1 MSRYERYDVTDEQW
15 EGLAQVLPLRGRDE
29 WPSRVD
35 HRTIPEQYASA
46 EQRRMVVLRVQVF
59 ADAREVA
66 EYLIAQI
73 PVLLD
78 LTSAD
83 PEVAK
88 RVLDFSSGVVFGL
101 GSGMHRVDRNVF
113 LLAPAGTE
121 VESTGDAPAGDEDDE
136 PVGAPHASVPRS

>member
-15 EGLAQVLPLRGRDE
+15 EGLAQVVPLRGRNE

-35 HRTIPEQYASA
+35 HETVPQSYEGA
-46 EQRRMVVLRVQVF
+46 EHRRMIVLRVQVF

-66 EYLIAQI
+66 DHLVAQI

-78 LTSAD
+78 LTGAEPD
-83 PEVAK
+83 VAK
-88 RVLDFSSGVVFGL
+88 RILDFSSGVVFGL

-121 VESTGDAPAGDEDDE
+121 VEGVAAAT
-136 PVGAPHASVPRS
+136 VPHA

>member
-1 MSRYERYDVTDEQW
+1 MSRYDVTDEQW
-15 EGLAQVLPLRGRDE
+15 EGLAQVVPLRSRNE

-35 HRTIPEQYASA
+35 HRTIPRSGELAA
-46 EQRRMVVLRVQVF
+46 EQRRFVVLRVQVF

-66 EYLIAQI
+66 EYLLAQI

-78 LTSAD
+78 LTGAD
-83 PEVAK
+83 TEVAK
-88 RVLDFSSGVVFGL
+88 RILDFSSGVVFGL

-121 VESTGDAPAGDEDDE
+121 VEGIAA
-136 PVGAPHASVPRS
+136 AAVPRS

>member
-15 EGLAQVLPLRGRDE
+15 EGLAQVVPLRSRNE

-35 HRTIPEQYASA
+35 HNTIPQDYAAA
-46 EQRRMVVLRVQVF
+46 EQRRFVVLRVQVF

-66 EYLIAQI
+66 EYLVAQI

-78 LTSAD
+78 LTGAET
-83 PEVAK
+83 EVAK
-88 RVLDFSSGVVFGL
+88 RILDFSSGVVFGL

-113 LLAPAGTE
+113 LLAPVGTE
-121 VESTGDAPAGDEDDE
+121 VEGIAA
-136 PVGAPHASVPRS
+136 AVPRS

>member
-1 MSRYERYDVTDEQW
+1 MSRYDVTDEQW
-15 EGLAQVLPLRGRDE
+15 EGLAQVVPLRSRNE

-35 HRTIPEQYASA
+35 HRTIPKAAGASSA
-46 EQRRMVVLRVQVF
+46 ERQRRFVVIRVQIF

-78 LTSAD
+78 LTGAD
-83 PEVAK
+83 TEVAK
-88 RVLDFSSGVVFGL
+88 RILDFSSGVVFGL

-113 LLAPAGTE
+113 LLAPVGTE
-121 VESTGDAPAGDEDDE
+121 VEGIAA
-136 PVGAPHASVPRS
+136 AAVPRS

>member
-1 MSRYERYDVTDEQW
+1 MSRYDVTDEQW
-15 EGLAQVLPLRGRDE
+15 EGLAQVVPLRSRNE

-35 HRTIPEQYASA
+35 HRTIPKAAGASA
-46 EQRRMVVLRVQVF
+46 AEQQRRFVVIRVQVF

-78 LTSAD
+78 LTGAD
-83 PEVAK
+83 SEVAK
-88 RVLDFSSGVVFGL
+88 RILDFSSGVVFGL

-113 LLAPAGTE
+113 LLAPVGTE
-121 VESTGDAPAGDEDDE
+121 VEGIAA
-136 PVGAPHASVPRS
+136 AAVPRS

>member
-1 MSRYERYDVTDEQW
+1 MSRYDRYDATDEQW
-15 EGLAQVLPLRGRDE
+15 EGLAQVVPLRGRNE

-35 HRTIPEQYASA
+35 HRTVPDQESA

-66 EYLIAQI
+66 EYLVAQI

-78 LTSAD
+78 LTGAEND
-83 PEVAK
+83 VAK
-88 RVLDFSSGVVFGL
+88 RILDFSSGVVFGL

-113 LLAPAGTE
+113 LLAPVGME
-121 VESTGDAPAGDEDDE
+121 VE
-136 PVGAPHASVPRS
+136 GAAAAAVTQP

>member
-15 EGLAQVLPLRGRDE
+15 EGLAQVVPLRGRNE

-35 HRTIPEQYASA
+35 HRTVPQDYEAA
-46 EQRRMVVLRVQVF
+46 ESQRRMVVLRVQVF

-66 EYLIAQI
+66 EYLVAQI

-83 PEVAK
+83 TEVAK
-88 RVLDFSSGVVFGL
+88 RILDFSSGVVFGL
-101 GSGMHRVDRNVF
+101 GSAMHRVDRNVF
-113 LLAPAGTE
+113 LLAPMGTE
-121 VESTGDAPAGDEDDE
+121 VE
-136 PVGAPHASVPRS
+136 GAAAATVPHS

>member
-1 MSRYERYDVTDEQW
+1 MSRYDVTDEQW
-15 EGLAQVLPLRGRDE
+15 EGLAQVVPLRSRNE

-35 HRTIPEQYASA
+35 HRTIANEYAA
-46 EQRRMVVLRVQVF
+46 AAQRRFVVLRVQVF

-66 EYLIAQI
+66 EYMMAQT

-83 PEVAK
+83 TEVAK
-88 RVLDFSSGVVFGL
+88 RILDFSSGVVFGL

-113 LLAPAGTE
+113 LLAPVGTE
-121 VESTGDAPAGDEDDE
+121 VEGIAEA
-136 PVGAPHASVPRS
+136 VVPHA